1 MSLRNILTIAS
12 LWAIGSVW
20 ATSPVTLADPTM
32 YMEDGVYYLYG
43 TWGPDAN
50 IGFPVY
56 TSSDMEHWVAADRLA
71 LTPGDA
77 FGTTGFWAP
86 QILKHDGQYYMF
98 YTANENIAYA
108 VSDSPIGP
116 FAGGGK
122 IAGNVKQIDPFVFF
136 DNDGTPYLYHVRLQ
150 NGNRIFVARMAD
162 DLTSIDAST
171 LTECITATPGSWE
184 DTQSVSWTVVEGP
197 TVIRVEDSYY
207 MFYSANDFRNP
218 DYCVGVATAKSP
230 LGPWIKSD
238 APIIHRS
245 DIGLNGTGH
254 GDLYK
259 DVDGDYWY
267 VFHTHVSNSAV
278 APRTTAVVRLDAA
291 TFKPD
296 VTTFRILQTAPELP
310 DGMEILTPEGVTV
323 TTENTRSFDKAKNIV
338 VAGSKESGYKTYFTA
353 RDSEH
358 GEELWVTDGTVA
370 GTRMVKDIYPGPVGS
385 DVCYVTRFN
394 DKVVFQ
400 ARSGLDTGFELWI
413 SDGTD
418 SGTYMIA
425 DIHTSGSSRPQGFVQ
440 VNEDQFVFSA
450 VNAESGGQHWL
461 YVSDGTADGTY
472 MIKDCDV
479 KYPGMNVNNDRTH
492 FVRVGRKVFFKA
504 DSRGGEYGET
514 LWVTDGTA
522 EGTLMLTDINT
533 TADGAS
539 AGHTAGARLDWL
551 TNFKNQKLFFT
562 AYTGEYGQEP
572 WVSDGTPAGTYMI
585 KDLMPGVDGN
595 GSPRGSG
602 AFTATPMGDYV
613 YFRGYDPVAGMEL
626 MRTDFTA
633 GGTTLVADL
642 NKVPNAS
649 GTNDGNPDLLCVY
662 DGALFLKAQSGVNA
676 AYDFCK
682 GIELFY
688 TDGTSGGTV
697 MQSDLNPGT
706 GSCAAWEGL
715 VVSGSMYFRGQDH
728 TPSGNQL
735 WELFRIDGKDEFPV
749 KVVNLG
755 VGQDFVHT
763 LRNMCGDLYF
773 TSKIS
778 PRLFKYS
785 YRKPGY
791 DPEHDVD
798 DMELDFGD
806 DSAGVDQIAEP
817 SSVEMVY
824 NGSYIQVVTDGNV
837 LEIAAY
843 DMSGR
848 MVSRSAAGERVLRM
862 CNSEMA
868 SGVYIIK
875 AVTTAGSAVERLI
888 IN

>member
-1 MSLRNILTIAS
+1 
-12 LWAIGSVW
+12 
-20 ATSPVTLADPTM
+20 M
-32 YMEDGVYYLYG
+32 YMEDGQYYLYG

-86 QILKHDGQYYMF
+86 QILKRDGRYYMF

-122 IAGNVKQIDPFVFF
+122 IASPVKQIDPYVFF
-136 DNDGTPYLYHVRLQ
+136 DDDGTPYLYHVRLQ
-150 NGNRIFVARMAD
+150 NGNRIFVARMST
-162 DLTSIDAST
+162 DLTSIDTST

-197 TVIRVEDSYY
+197 TVIKRDGTYY

-218 DYCVGVATAKSP
+218 DYCVGLATAQSP
-230 LGPWIKSD
+230 LGPWVKSD
-238 APIIHRS
+238 RPIIHRS
-245 DIGLNGTGH
+245 DIGINGTGH
-254 GDLYK
+254 GDLFS
-259 DVDGDYWY
+259 DSDGDYWY
-267 VFHTHVSNSAV
+267 VFHTHADNTVV
-278 APRTTAVVRLDAA
+278 APRKTAVVRLDPA

-296 VTTFRILQTAPELP
+296 VATFRILHTAPELP

-323 TTENTRSFDKAKNIV
+323 TTADTRSFDKAKNIV
-338 VAGSKESGYKTYFTA
+338 VAGSKASGYKTYFTA
-353 RDSEH
+353 RDAEH
-358 GEELWVTDGTVA
+358 GEELWVTDGTVS
-370 GTRMVKDIYPGPVGS
+370 GTRMVKDIYAGPVSS
-385 DVCYVTRFN
+385 DVCYITRFN

-413 SDGTD
+413 SDG
-418 SGTYMIA
+418 SGDGTCMIA

-450 VNAESGGQHWL
+450 INAESSGQHWL
-461 YVSDGTADGTY
+461 YVSDGTAEGTR

-479 KYPGMNVNNDRTH
+479 KYPGMNVNNDRNH
-492 FVRVGRKVFFKA
+492 FVRVGRKAFFKA
-504 DSRGGEYGET
+504 DSKDGQYGET
-514 LWVTDGTA
+514 LWVTDGTTG
-522 EGTLMLTDINT
+522 GTLMLTDINT
-533 TADGAS
+533 SLSGTSTGA
-539 AGHTAGARLDWL
+539 TAGARLDWL

-572 WVSDGTPAGTYMI
+572 WVSDGTPEGTYMI
-585 KDLMPGVDGN
+585 KDLAPGKDAN
-595 GSPRGSG
+595 GLPRGSG

-633 GGTTLVADL
+633 AGTTLVADL

-662 DGALFLKAQSGVNA
+662 DGALFFKAQSGINET
-676 AYDFCK
+676 YDFCK

-688 TDGTSGGTV
+688 TDGTSEGTV

-706 GSCAAWEGL
+706 GGCAAWEGL
-715 VVSGSMYFRGQDH
+715 VVSGSMYFRGQDY
-728 TPSGNQL
+728 TPSGSQL
-735 WELFRIDGKDEFPV
+735 WELFRIDSKDELPT

-778 PRLFKYS
+778 PRLFRYS

-791 DPEHDVD
+791 DPATDME

-806 DSAGVDQIAEP
+806 DKAGIDPVSVAPAVDIA
-817 SSVEMVY
+817 Y
-824 NGSYIQVVTDGNV
+824 NGSSIQVITTGDLLDVSV
-837 LEIAAY
+837 Y
-843 DMSGR
+843 DVSGR
-848 MVSRSAAGERVLRM
+848 MVMRCPDGDRTLHLKSAGISPGM
-862 CNSEMA
+862 
-868 SGVYIIK
+868 YIVK
-875 AVTTAGSAVERLI
+875 AVTTEGAVARQVLI
-888 IN
+888 H